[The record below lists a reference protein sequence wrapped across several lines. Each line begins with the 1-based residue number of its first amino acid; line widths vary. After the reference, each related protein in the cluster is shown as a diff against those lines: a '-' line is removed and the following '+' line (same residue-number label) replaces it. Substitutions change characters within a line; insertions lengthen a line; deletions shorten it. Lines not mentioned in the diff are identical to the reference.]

1 MKPGIN
7 GVRKLRLA
15 GTRSTRAAVL
25 AVAGTAAA
33 AAIVG
38 LAVPAGAT
46 PVTAQPAGGRWGTE
60 HFQMMNTTTSQ
71 TSNSGQVI
79 AYGVFTAPGTD
90 DQNPNGTDTFVFPNG
105 TVNVIHTPT
114 PGTSKQSF
122 NDKTCMFSVS
132 EQGTF
137 KLAGGTGRYRHVA
150 GYGTY
155 ALSVIGIGARLA
167 NGTCNPSDTAPAA
180 AQQQLIQAVGKVRL
194 H

>member
-1 MKPGIN
+1 MKPETN
-7 GVRKLRLA
+7 GVRRLRLG
-15 GTRSTRAAVL
+15 GTRGTRAAVL
-25 AVAGTAAA
+25 AVAGTAA

-46 PVTAQPAGGRWGTE
+46 PVTAQPAGRWGTE
-60 HFQMMNTTTSQ
+60 HFQMMNTSTSQ
-71 TSNSGQVI
+71 TSNSGPLI
-79 AYGVFTAPGTD
+79 AYGAFTAPGTD

-105 TVNVIHTPT
+105 TINVIHTPT

-155 ALSVIGIGARLA
+155 SLSVIGIGAKLA
-167 NGTCNPSDTAPAA
+167 NGTCNPSDTAQAA